1 MMSWSS
7 QKKKS
12 ALVVSFILSK
22 GDSFNTFGLSQCI
35 VYWINFQTIYTF
47 TFLYKK
53 LHQFIHFWCLFFW
66 TVRSLHCIL
75 RKYFSRFFRK
85 YFILMFALSLSWM
98 VFSALS
104 SRLFRFWEYC
114 LVCCTPVGTLVALDV
129 HNRFIVSCLSG
140 NY

>member
-53 LHQFIHFWCLFFW
+53 LHQFIHFWCLFFE
-66 TVRSLHCIL
+66 LEE
-75 RKYFSRFFRK
+75 
-85 YFILMFALSLSWM
+85 A
-98 VFSALS
+98 
-104 SRLFRFWEYC
+104 
-114 LVCCTPVGTLVALDV
+114 
-129 HNRFIVSCLSG
+129 FIVSLENISLDSFANILYWCLRYHYREWCFQLFQADFLDFG
-140 NY
+140 NIVWYVAHQLVLWLHWMFTIGS